1 VSGRPGVRYVVEP
14 ASVGVPQVLKEL
26 AASSL

>member
-1 VSGRPGVRYVVEP
+1 VRYVAEP

-26 AASSL
+26 AAGPA